1 VASKFAS
8 LVSKRM
14 LVLAVLIAV
23 AVIAGV
29 AHVHFLFSMWDG
41 P

>member
-1 VASKFAS
+1 M
-8 LVSKRM
+8 SKRA
-14 LVLAVLIAV
+14 LVLAVVIAV

-29 AHVHFLFSMWDG
+29 AHVHHFSSMWDG